1 MSATLATRLRRLEVR
16 RRPALPQA
24 ATCILASDRD
34 AAADQISQ
42 RIAAGTHQEG
52 WPLLVITSPG
62 FQEPRP

>member
-34 AAADQISQ
+34 ATDQISQ

-62 FQEPRP
+62 FQEPRQ